1 MGGTSHGGMT
11 LVGEQGPELVNLPAG
26 AQVKTNSQTNRMMG
40 GTTVNNYITINAKD
54 TSKAEMR
61 RIATELG
68 NMINTKMNRTGAT
81 RTMR

>member
-1 MGGTSHGGMT
+1 
-11 LVGEQGPELVNLPAG
+11 
-26 AQVKTNSQTNRMMG
+26 MMG